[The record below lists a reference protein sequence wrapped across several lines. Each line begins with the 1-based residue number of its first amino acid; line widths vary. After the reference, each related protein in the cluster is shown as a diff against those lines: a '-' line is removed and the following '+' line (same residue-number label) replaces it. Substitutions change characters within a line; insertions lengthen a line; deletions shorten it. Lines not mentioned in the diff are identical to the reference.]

1 MLYLYQ
7 LGNNAYK
14 TGTDMRLTACGCSA
28 AYFQR
33 EQRKWWMKTL
43 STRRLYRCLACDA
56 TLFLSAERVNQLLG
70 PGAQLPEDSL
80 PLAARSPGNQAA
92 GRERL

>member
-1 MLYLYQ
+1 
-7 LGNNAYK
+7 
-14 TGTDMRLTACGCSA
+14 MRLTACGCSA

-56 TLFLSAERVNQLLG
+56 TLFLAPERVNQLLG

-80 PLAARSPGNQAA
+80 PMQSRPSSKPAPD
-92 GRERL
+92 